1 MRSFS
6 LAFLVGVLLA
16 LPSQAGWQM
25 VGPDYPSQYTW
36 LQSQE
41 DPDAFALLLNGR
53 QIGAFYVSQSVYYAL
68 LPNGAWQVAET
79 PVDLPASA
87 RKCCPAKGCHCRG
100 NCHCTKDKKCCPDC
114 PCGDSEQHVES
125 DLPTGVD
132 VNKVE
137 SGKHSVNGKSCSK
150 QDVLE
155 ALQKAQ
161 VPSDQN
167 KLRLVLIG
175 EQNAT
180 DAILG
185 DLKGIPEVADFQVT
199 AYTPD
204 HWAVKDT
211 GLAGGKPFS
220 IVVLTPDGTVLHRQ
234 WDYDGGVQALTDAL
248 RDAKQG
254 YDPSKDAD
262 LRKHDPIA
270 DAVKAVVE
278 KVKSVPNEVW
288 WIALAVGAFL
298 LYQKKVK
305 K

>member
-1 MRSFS
+1 MRPFS
-6 LAFLVGVLLA
+6 LAFLVGILLA
-16 LPSQAGWQM
+16 LPSQAGWQP

-53 QIGAFYVSQSVYYAL
+53 QAGAFYASQSVYYAL
-68 LPNGAWQVAET
+68 LPNGAWQVAEC
-79 PVDLPASA
+79 PVEAPAGTYPDKCLCCRIC
-87 RKCCPAKGCHCRG
+87 RKSDCRCSPSNKCWPGCHCG
-100 NCHCTKDKKCCPDC
+100 EKK
-114 PCGDSEQHVES
+114 QVES

-137 SGKHSVNGKSCSK
+137 SDKHSVNGRSCSK
-150 QDVLE
+150 EDVLE

-185 DLKGIPEVADFQVT
+185 DLKGIPEAADFQVT

-211 GLAGGKPFS
+211 GLSAGKPFS

-234 WDYDGGVQALTDAL
+234 WDYDGGVQALADAL

-262 LRKHDPIA
+262 LRKRDPIA
-270 DAVKAVVE
+270 DAVKVVVE

-288 WIALAVGAFL
+288 IILAVVGAFL